1 MDEKNLWEDTMVI
14 VNTDH
19 GYMLGEHGYW
29 AKNYM
34 LCYDEI
40 VHTPLFI
47 WDPRFPESAGTSR
60 TALVQTIDLPVT
72 ILKFFGIDSAED
84 MQGQDIAQIIGE
96 DKGSR
101 SCGLFGIFGAHICC
115 TDGRYV
121 YMRAPRNLEIP
132 LHEYTLMPTH
142 MMDFFSPRE
151 LESMER
157 HEAFS
162 FTKNCPVM
170 QIDADKAIRCIEEGD
185 YLFDLWNDPG
195 QKHPIVSEE
204 IVGKMEQSMVRLMR
218 LNDAPEELYLRFG
231 FA

>member
-1 MDEKNLWEDTMVI
+1 M
-14 VNTDH
+14 
-19 GYMLGEHGYW
+19 
-29 AKNYM
+29 
-34 LCYDEI
+34 
-40 VHTPLFI
+40 P
-47 WDPRFPESAGTSR
+47 
-60 TALVQTIDLPVT
+60 
-72 ILKFFGIDSAED
+72 AED

>member
-1 MDEKNLWEDTMVI
+1 MCDEQLGRLLDYMDEKNLWEDTMVI

-96 DKGSR
+96 DKGR
-101 SCGLFGIFGAHICC
+101 PFMRIVWYIWGA
-115 TDGRYV
+115 
-121 YMRAPRNLEIP
+121 YMLYGWKIRIYEGSEKFR
-132 LHEYTLMPTH
+132 
-142 MMDFFSPRE
+142 DSP
-151 LESMER
+151 S
-157 HEAFS
+157 
-162 FTKNCPVM
+162 
-170 QIDADKAIRCIEEGD
+170 
-185 YLFDLWNDPG
+185 
-195 QKHPIVSEE
+195 
-204 IVGKMEQSMVRLMR
+204 
-218 LNDAPEELYLRFG
+218 
-231 FA
+231 